1 MIKIISN
8 SGVKKSAKEVTKG
21 IKKLLG
27 SLPLLNRNIEPINNK
42 KNKTKNKLV
51 MVKINTKMIKKGFI
65 ILIPT

>member
-21 IKKLLG
+21 INKLFG
-27 SLPLLNRNIEPINNK
+27 SLPLLKRNIDPINNK
-42 KNKTKNKLV
+42 KNKTKNKV
-51 MVKINTKMIKKGFI
+51 IMVTIITKMIKKGFT